1 MRGRE
6 TSRCEHNEFYVLMVA
21 VGIGEAEPIRPWKHR
36 RTAGVSP
43 DPIIELWPWS
53 QARHL
58 PLSDASL
65 LALDLWKDKFRI
77 GLDLML
83 GVFHEMFAL
92 HHAYAWLMHA
102 AADFF
107 FSFPRRAEPL
117 ASLLSSW
124 RNIKKDVINVPP
136 HQTRVRTPSTSLSRI
151 FPSAASTAA
160 RGVQELRSLTRG
172 PDFGRRAFMSR
183 LLL

>member
-21 VGIGEAEPIRPWKHR
+21 DGIGEAEPIRPWKHR

-83 GVFHEMFAL
+83 GVFHEYQPCANARLSDVCTAPCLCMQL
-92 HHAYAWLMHA
+92 LT
-102 AADFF
+102 
-107 FSFPRRAEPL
+107 FSFHFLAEQSLWLPFYLHGETSRRMSLMCHHTRL
-117 ASLLSSW
+117 A
-124 RNIKKDVINVPP
+124 
-136 HQTRVRTPSTSLSRI
+136 
-151 FPSAASTAA
+151 
-160 RGVQELRSLTRG
+160 
-172 PDFGRRAFMSR
+172 
-183 LLL
+183 

>member
-1 MRGRE
+1 
-6 TSRCEHNEFYVLMVA
+6 MVA
-21 VGIGEAEPIRPWKHR
+21 DGIGEAEPIRPWKHR

-83 GVFHEMFAL
+83 GVFHEYQPCANARLSDVCTAPCLTM
-92 HHAYAWLMHA
+92 LMHA